1 MASVLWQAL
10 GVIQLYFHLYF
21 HRVDIDW
28 FWPLI
33 PIFPYCWWLQSY
45 TLLCKWFRWGPSPL
59 PVSKME
65 QVSQPG
71 LAGHPTCRATGM
83 GEGGSLTQ
91 VDLIKMNLRTK
102 TGDSRIK
109 HSLLL
114 HWLCTGGDWPWNY
127 GGQKIAPR
135 NEANTGKDRSEA
147 QEKIA
152 LMISLEPWINPCG
165 KPDFLWIFNSVSK
178 WTPLSLLKS
187 VKVPFLFIIKESYVT
202 HRSCHRA

>member
-33 PIFPYCWWLQSY
+33 PIFPYFGDYSH
-45 TLLCKWFRWGPSPL
+45 TPSSASDLGGASIP
-59 PVSKME
+59 PKVSKME

-71 LAGHPTCRATGM
+71 LAGHPTHRATGM

-91 VDLIKMNLRTK
+91 VHLIKINPRTK
-102 TGDSRIK
+102 TGDSRMK

-114 HWLCTGGDWPWNY
+114 HGLCTGGDWLWNY
-127 GGQKIAPR
+127 GGQKMAPR
-135 NEANTGKDRSEA
+135 NEANTEKDRSEA

-165 KPDFLWIFNSVSK
+165 KPDFLWILNEL
-178 WTPLSLLKS
+178 PCPCLSLSRFSFYL
-187 VKVPFLFIIKESYVT
+187 
-202 HRSCHRA
+202 